1 MEFQAIL
8 DWAFERHLNPL
19 SWYIRPIFL
28 IIICY
33 FAYKRSLK
41 GIIITSLL
49 MSSSM
54 VWFPAPETID
64 PKMQVVLEYEKMLL
78 SSPVTAVITL
88 FIGVIFVVL
97 ACMAFWKHSLKMG
110 LVIVNSMM
118 IGKIIFG
125 LIFTGENGWAPIGTT
140 IFGLLIVNGIGLY
153 LLHRMRKKSLSSQLG
168 QDKDQNL

>member
-8 DWAFERHLNPL
+8 DWAFARHLNPL

-33 FAYKRSLK
+33 FAYKRSWK
-41 GIIITSLL
+41 GLVITFLL

-78 SSPVTAVITL
+78 SNPLSAVITL

-97 ACMAFWKHSLKMG
+97 ACLAFWKHSLKMG
-110 LVIVNSMM
+110 LVVLNSMM
-118 IGKIIFG
+118 VGKIIFG

-140 IFGLLIVNGIGLY
+140 IFGIIIVNGIGFY
-153 LLHRMRKKSLSSQLG
+153 LLHRMRKNKNLS
-168 QDKDQNL
+168 KKNKNE